1 LARHY
6 QFKVDPTPPYAPQ
19 KKGKV
24 ESGVKY
30 VQGNFFRG
38 RAGQSVEDVRRDLPR
53 WVIEIAG
60 TRTHGTT
67 GKAPGVLF
75 EEVERAR
82 LLPLPATPFE
92 AVSWAKVTVH
102 RDSHVAYERRLYSV
116 PWRLIG
122 KEIWA
127 RVTDTTVAL
136 YCDDTRVAT
145 HPRRGE
151 SLRSTDEAHLPEH
164 RGPRRH
170 RSRQHWEE
178 RARTLGPEVEQY
190 IREVFDA
197 DPVLSPLRT
206 VQAMVLHL
214 ETFPKERA
222 NAACRRARYYAN
234 YGYVG
239 LKTILEK
246 ALDLEPLPVAV
257 VPATEPSSPPRFARD
272 LRELLHSLPEENH
285 EPH

>member
-1 LARHY
+1 M
-6 QFKVDPTPPYAPQ
+6 
-19 KKGKV
+19 
-24 ESGVKY
+24 KY

-38 RAGQSVEDVRRDLPR
+38 RAGQSVEDVRRDLSR

-75 EEVERAR
+75 EEVERAQ

-92 AVSWAKVTVH
+92 AVSWAKVTVY
-102 RDSHVAYERRLYSV
+102 RDSHIAYERRLYSV

-122 KEIWA
+122 KEIRA
-127 RVTDTTVAL
+127 RVTETTVAL

-178 RARTLGPEVEQY
+178 RARVLGPEVEQY

-214 ETFPKERA
+214 ETFPKER
-222 NAACRRARYYAN
+222 RAPA
-234 YGYVG
+234 G
-239 LKTILEK
+239 E
-246 ALDLEPLPVAV
+246 
-257 VPATEPSSPPRFARD
+257 PATTPITATWG
-272 LRELLHSLPEENH
+272 
-285 EPH
+285 